1 MAYKNVSIGIHSSF
15 LTHFFPL
22 QHWKLETKVY
32 VSTYISAYINIY
44 LLYVHT
50 YRTIFCS
57 NAEEHTVC
65 YCDIAWLCSYVRSFH
80 KAVFLK
86 RPDHDWSKTIAD
98 TFVRNAISIWQW
110 KHYLVSVTTNKL
122 ECAPKHI
129 LGIYELDP
137 NWFVSLLYRMNF

>member
-15 LTHFFPL
+15 LTHFVPL

-44 LLYVHT
+44 LLYVRT

-65 YCDIAWLCSYVRSFH
+65 YCVIAWLCSYVRNFTRQFSWNDQTMIEV
-80 KAVFLK
+80 KQLQTPLWEMQLAS
-86 RPDHDWSKTIAD
+86 DSG
-98 TFVRNAISIWQW
+98 N
-110 KHYLVSVTTNKL
+110 TT
-122 ECAPKHI
+122 
-129 LGIYELDP
+129 
-137 NWFVSLLYRMNF
+137 